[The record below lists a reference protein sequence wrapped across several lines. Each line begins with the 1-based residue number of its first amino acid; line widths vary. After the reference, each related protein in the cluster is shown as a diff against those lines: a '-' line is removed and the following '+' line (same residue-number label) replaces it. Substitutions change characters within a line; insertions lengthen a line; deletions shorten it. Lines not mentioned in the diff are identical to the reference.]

1 MPDPRTDAVTSV
13 PWYGVHTVLAA
24 LAVGTVAYVGF
35 TGAQLFHLVS
45 PGDTPAAV
53 AVADPPALVAPP
65 AAVSTPP
72 DAPEPPAPARTHA
85 ARPSRSEARTP
96 KPVAP
101 PSAAASPTVEREK
114 SAPAPV
120 TARKQPSSVKRAH
133 WADRQIA
140 AMLRTMPASP
150 MSWFTGG
157 ATWVLPTTG
166 YHLTARFGESGSHWS
181 STHTGL
187 DFATTTG
194 TPVRAATAGT
204 VTFAGWAG
212 AYGNKIEIT
221 HPDGT
226 ETWYAHMS
234 KLDATEGVSVATGT
248 VIGAVGA
255 TGNVTGPHLH
265 FEIRTGDTPID
276 PYTALEQHGLHP

>member
-13 PWYGVHTVLAA
+13 PWYGLHTVLAA
-24 LAVGTVAYVGF
+24 VAVGTVAYVGF
-35 TGAQLFHLVS
+35 TGAQLLHLVS
-45 PGDTPAAV
+45 PDSSSAV
-53 AVADPPALVAPP
+53 AVADPPALVSAPV
-65 AAVSTPP
+65 ATPS
-72 DAPEPPAPARTHA
+72 AEPEPPAPTREAK
-85 ARPSRSEARTP
+85 PSRSEVRPA
-96 KPVAP
+96 KPVSP
-101 PSAAASPTVEREK
+101 PSTAASPTAQPDK
-114 SAPAPV
+114 SARAPI
-120 TARKQPSSVKRAH
+120 TARKQPTSIQRAR

-150 MSWFTGG
+150 MSAFTGG
-157 ATWVLPTTG
+157 AAWVLPTTG
-166 YHLTARFGESGSHWS
+166 YHLTATFGESGSHWS

-187 DFATTTG
+187 DFATSTG

-204 VTFAGWAG
+204 VTFSGWDG

-234 KLDATEGVSVATGT
+234 ALYADEGTAVATGT

-265 FEIRTGDTPID
+265 FEVRSGGSPIN
-276 PYTALEQHGLHP
+276 PYTALQQRGLRP